1 MKKIDKLVLKAFLP
15 PYIMAFFV
23 AEFVLIMQFLWKYID
38 EIIGKGFSIG
48 VLLELIFYFAVTLI
62 PMAIPVTILIAS
74 VMVYGDMA
82 EKFELSSFKSAGVS
96 LFRIMGVGIGIA
108 ILTSG
113 ISLVASNYL
122 KPKAQY
128 SFLERL
134 YSIRRQKPALSI
146 EKGIFNKDFS
156 NYTIRVGDKDPDGR
170 GIHDIK
176 IYDQS
181 QNDKSKVNFVTANSG
196 EMYPEENGNAFVM
209 HLFDGE
215 QYRDMDAK
223 KPKAGES
230 KDKSNPFIRIK
241 FGSWKKVFDMT
252 QFELDAKSVNL
263 SRKKFDLL
271 NAFQIL
277 SALDSIKINQQKMD
291 DKSLFVFNAVLGKE
305 QVKLD
310 EEVNDGIKQDTL
322 EILAKKAASNKNFKE
337 SKAKLSKDNIEQI
350 RISNYEDYSS
360 FLETFSLKNQRKLL
374 KKAADKTKA
383 TRESVKKYVAQHNSL
398 GLEKKWYL
406 LRLHQQLSWAL
417 VCIIF
422 LFIGAP
428 LGSIVRKGG
437 YGYPLLIA
445 IVFFMI
451 FIVFNIMGEKLMG
464 SSSIN
469 PILAAWFPC
478 LVCLPFAIILTY
490 KAIRD
495 ESLNILELPG
505 ISWIGDKIRQKF
517 SS

>member
-1 MKKIDKLVLKAFLP
+1 VKKIDKLVLKAFLP

-96 LFRIMGVGIGIA
+96 LFRVMGVGIAIA
-108 ILTSG
+108 IMTSG
-113 ISLVASNYL
+113 ISLIASNYL

-156 NYTIRVGDKDPDGR
+156 NYTIRVGDKDPDGK

-215 QYRDMDAK
+215 QYRDMDSK
-223 KPKAGES
+223 KS
-230 KDKSNPFIRIK
+230 KTKDASGKTNPFIRIK

-271 NAFQIL
+271 NAFQII
-277 SALDSIKINQQKMD
+277 SALDSINMNRMKMTE
-291 DKSLFVFNAVLGKE
+291 KSKAVFSEVLGKE
-305 QVKLD
+305 LEEENLVK
-310 EEVNDGIKQDTL
+310 KDTL
-322 EILAKKAASNKNFKE
+322 DKLVEKTERNRNFKDDRIVKQ
-337 SKAKLSKDNIEQI
+337 SDLIAQVNIY
-350 RISNYEDYSS
+350 NYNDYDS
-360 FLETFSLKNQRKLL
+360 FLETFSFSNKKKLL
-374 KKAADKTKA
+374 SKAADKTKS
-383 TRESVKKYVAQHNSL
+383 TRETVKKYISQRKSL
-398 GLEKKWYL
+398 ELDKKWYL
-406 LRLHQQLSWAL
+406 LRLNQQFSWAL

-464 SSSIN
+464 SGSIN

-478 LVCLPFAIILTY
+478 LVCLPFAFILTY

-495 ESLNILELPG
+495 ESLNLLELPFFL
-505 ISWIGDKIRQKF
+505 WIRKKLSTRF

>member
-1 MKKIDKLVLKAFLP
+1 
-15 PYIMAFFV
+15 MAFFV

-96 LFRIMGVGIGIA
+96 LFRVMGVGIAIA

-146 EKGIFNKDFS
+146 EKGIFNKDFT

-170 GIHDIK
+170 GISDIK

-215 QYRDMDAK
+215 QYRDMDK
-223 KPKAGES
+223 K
-230 KDKSNPFIRIK
+230 KDKNGKVGKSNPFIRIK

-252 QFELDAKSVNL
+252 QFELDAKTVNL

-271 NAFQIL
+271 NAFQIVA
-277 SALDSIKINQQKMD
+277 ALDSIEESKSDMFHKSKLVFQNVIGDKIEELP
-291 DKSLFVFNAVLGKE
+291 SIKE
-305 QVKLD
+305 GAEK
-310 EEVNDGIKQDTL
+310 KDTL
-322 EILAKKAASNKNFKE
+322 TKLIEKADKNKNFKNE
-337 SKAKLSKDNIEQI
+337 NAAKGKDNIEQKL
-350 RISNYEDYSS
+350 ISNYQDYSS
-360 FLETFSLKNQRKLL
+360 FLETFSLKLQRRLTR
-374 KKAADKTKA
+374 KAAERTRT
-383 TRESVKKYVAQHNSL
+383 TRESVKKYASQRKSL
-398 GLEKKWYL
+398 DLDKRWYL
-406 LRLHQQLSWAL
+406 LRLNQQFSWAL

-445 IVFFMI
+445 IIFFMI

-464 SSSIN
+464 SGSLN

-478 LVCLPFAIILTY
+478 LICLPFAIILTY
-490 KAIRD
+490 KAVRD
-495 ESLNILELPG
+495 ESLNLLEFPLFV
-505 ISWIGDKIRQKF
+505 WIRKGMQALVPAKETI
-517 SS
+517 

>member
-1 MKKIDKLVLKAFLP
+1 
-15 PYIMAFFV
+15 MAFFV

-96 LFRIMGVGIGIA
+96 LFRVMGVGIAIA
-108 ILTSG
+108 IITSG

-146 EKGIFNKDFS
+146 EQGIFNKDFS
-156 NYTIRVGDKDPDGR
+156 NYTIRVGEKDPDGR
-170 GIHDIK
+170 GIRDIK

-215 QYRDMDAK
+215 QYRDMEK
-223 KPKAGES
+223 KKTKKGDPPA
-230 KDKSNPFIRIK
+230 KSNPFIRIK
-241 FGSWKKVFDMT
+241 FSSWKKVFDMT

-271 NAFQIL
+271 NAFQIKT
-277 SALDSIKINQQKMD
+277 ALDSIHTGRNKMIA
-291 DKSLFVFNAVLGKE
+291 KANNVFRDVLG
-305 QVKLD
+305 
-310 EEVNDGIKQDTL
+310 EEVIYDDVKKSPAKKDTL
-322 EILAKKAASNKNFKE
+322 EKLVEKAERNKNFKKIE
-337 SKAKLSKDNIEQI
+337 EKKKKDNIEQI
-350 RISNYEDYSS
+350 AIANYKNLGS
-360 FLETFSLKNQRKLL
+360 FLETFSYKNKRTLL
-374 KKAADKTKA
+374 KRAADKTRNTKD
-383 TRESVKKYVAQHNSL
+383 SVNKFIAQRKSL
-398 GLEKKWYL
+398 EQDRKWYL
-406 LRLHQQLSWAL
+406 LRLNQQFSWAL

-445 IVFFMI
+445 IIFFMI

-464 SSSIN
+464 SGSIN

-478 LVCLPFAIILTY
+478 LVCLPFATILTY

-495 ESLNILELPG
+495 ESLNLFDLPLFVW
-505 ISWIGDKIRQKF
+505 ISKKVGSLVSKN
-517 SS
+517 

>member
-1 MKKIDKLVLKAFLP
+1 
-15 PYIMAFFV
+15 V

-96 LFRIMGVGIGIA
+96 LFRVMGVGIAIA
-108 ILTSG
+108 ILTSC

-156 NYTIRVGDKDPDGR
+156 NYTIRVGDKDPDGK

-215 QYRDMDAK
+215 QYRDMESSKSKTD
-223 KPKAGES
+223 PKAG
-230 KDKSNPFIRIK
+230 KSNPFIRIK
-241 FGSWKKVFDMT
+241 FGSWKKIFDMT

-271 NAFQIL
+271 NAFQIKA
-277 SALDSIKINQQKMD
+277 ALDSININQNEMTVKTNRIFKD
-291 DKSLFVFNAVLGKE
+291 VLGEKVELDLEEDKKE
-305 QVKLD
+305 IRK
-310 EEVNDGIKQDTL
+310 DTL
-322 EILAKKAASNKNFKE
+322 EILTEKAERNKNFKE
-337 SKAKLSKDNIEQI
+337 QYENKARDKIKQVNINNYKDFE
-350 RISNYEDYSS
+350 S
-360 FLETFSLKNQRKLL
+360 FVETFSLQNQRKLVRV
-374 KKAADKTKA
+374 AGDKTRN
-383 TRESVKKYVAQHNSL
+383 TRESVKKYVHQNHSL
-398 GLEKKWYL
+398 ALNKKWYL
-406 LRLHQQLSWAL
+406 LRLHQQFSWAL

-464 SSSIN
+464 SGSIN

-478 LVCLPFAIILTY
+478 LICLPFAIVLTY
-490 KAIRD
+490 KAVRD
-495 ESLNILELPG
+495 ESLNFLDLPG
-505 ISWIGDKIRQKF
+505 ISWIRNKISKVF
-517 SS
+517 SSEPVA